1 MSLNRGRERAEGG
14 KQEPLEHVLVMEKVD
29 RKEGPRASSLFL
41 LPSLPLHNFRSF
53 FVKVSTLAN
62 TPNPGSCT
70 ALVQI
75 GPLKLLLY
83 VLPFHH
89 VTIAC
94 VCD

>member
-53 FVKVSTLAN
+53 FVKAN
-62 TPNPGSCT
+62 TPNPGSGT

-94 VCD
+94 VCVCD